1 MNTPEQQDRPTGGD
15 QDNGKQDNWERD
27 LISHIALDALK
38 EQRRN
43 RRWSIFFRFAALV
56 YFLPIVILLIPH
68 DWTSAGISTGKHTA
82 LIEINGVIA
91 PNAEASADNI
101 IAGLRDAFK
110 DDNTAGI
117 ILRINSPG
125 GSPVQAGYVND
136 EIRRLRGKYPQIP
149 VYAVIMDVCAS
160 GGYYIA
166 AAADKIYADKASL
179 VGSIGVRMDGFG
191 FVEAMH
197 KLGVERRL
205 LTAGQYKGLLD
216 PFSPLDPIV
225 ERHVHGLLNTIHRQ
239 FIDTVKR
246 GRGKRLA
253 DDPRLYSGLIWT
265 GEQGLKL
272 GLVDALGNSSQV
284 ARDVFKAENIVD
296 YTVHEDY
303 FDRFAKRLG
312 TAMMALLSKA
322 PVLR

>member
-1 MNTPEQQDRPTGGD
+1 MNTPEQQDQAETATP
-15 QDNGKQDNWERD
+15 DNWERD
-27 LISHIALDALK
+27 LISHIALDALR

-43 RRWSIFFRFAALV
+43 RRWSIFFRFAMLV
-56 YFLPIVILLIPH
+56 YFLPIVILLIPS
-68 DWTSAGISTGKHTA
+68 DWTTKGISAGKHTA
-82 LIEINGVIA
+82 LIEIKGVIA
-91 PNAEASADNI
+91 PDAEASADNI
-101 IAGLRDAFK
+101 IGGLREAFK

-136 EIRRLRGKYPQIP
+136 EIRRLRGKYPDIP

-166 AAADKIYADKASL
+166 AAADRIYADKASL

-197 KLGVERRL
+197 KLGIERRL

-216 PFSPLDPIV
+216 PFSPVDPTV
-225 ERHVHGLLNTIHRQ
+225 EQHIHGLLETIHRQ
-239 FIDTVKR
+239 FIDIVKQ
-246 GRGKRLA
+246 GRGKHLV
-253 DDPRLYSGLIWT
+253 DDERLYSGLIWT
-265 GEQGLKL
+265 GEQGLEL
-272 GLVDALGNSSQV
+272 GLVDALGSSSKV
-284 ARDVFKAENIVD
+284 AREVIRAEDIID
-296 YTVHEDY
+296 FTVREDY

-312 TAMMALLSKA
+312 TAMMELLGKA

>member
-1 MNTPEQQDRPTGGD
+1 MNTPQQQDRPSGGEP
-15 QDNGKQDNWERD
+15 DNWERD

-56 YFLPIVILLIPH
+56 YFLPILILLIPS
-68 DWTSAGISTGKHTA
+68 DWTSAGISPGRHTA
-82 LIEINGVIA
+82 LIEIKGVIA
-91 PNAEASADNI
+91 PDTEASADNI
-101 IAGLRDAFK
+101 ISGLRKAFK
-110 DDNTAGI
+110 DDQTAGI

-136 EIRRLRGKYPQIP
+136 EIRRLRKAHPEIP
-149 VYAVIMDVCAS
+149 LYAVIMDVCAS

-166 AAADKIYADKASL
+166 AAADRIYADKASL

-191 FVEAMH
+191 FVEAMR
-197 KLGVERRL
+197 KLGIERRL
-205 LTAGQYKGLLD
+205 LTAGRYKGLLD
-216 PFSPLDPIV
+216 PFSPMDPDV
-225 ERHVHGLLNTIHRQ
+225 ERHVHGLLDTIHTQ
-239 FIDTVKR
+239 FINTVKK

-265 GEQGLKL
+265 GEQGLEL
-272 GLVDALGNSSQV
+272 GLIDALGSSSQV
-284 ARDVFKAENIVD
+284 AREVFKAEDIVD
-296 YTVHEDY
+296 FTVREDY

-312 TAMMALLSKA
+312 TAMMELIDKA